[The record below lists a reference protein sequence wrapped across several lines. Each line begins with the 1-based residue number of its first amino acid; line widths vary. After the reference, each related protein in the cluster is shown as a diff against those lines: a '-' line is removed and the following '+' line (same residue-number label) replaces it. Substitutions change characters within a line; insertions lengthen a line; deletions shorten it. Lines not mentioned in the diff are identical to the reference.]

1 MYFDKTV
8 HYNKQNLNIF
18 HFVHC
23 NQQNFTIFAQKK
35 RYGMELVS
43 RPNYYSKVEKF
54 LGKGIL
60 IVLTGQRRVGK
71 SYIMKELVQRK
82 KQLEDA
88 CVIYIDKEKTSFD
101 FIQNY
106 KDLVNYVE
114 EHKETGKHIYI
125 LIDEVQEIEEFERGL
140 RNYYDSPDIDIIVT
154 GSNSD
159 TLSSDLATQLSGRYV
174 EIFVQGL
181 SYGEFL
187 IFHNLEDNDNALRKY
202 INFGGLP
209 GLRPMGLDD
218 PEVIRQYLQGV
229 YNTIL
234 VKDIV
239 RRKKVRN
246 VPFLENLIKY
256 VGDNMGKPLS
266 ATNIQNYMTSNKNE
280 VSKNLILKYLKA
292 TTEAFL
298 VHNVT
303 RYNLHGKKLLE
314 SNDKYYFGDVGL
326 RNFVVGGRRAND
338 IEKLV
343 ENLVYQ
349 HLIRLGYKVTVG
361 QMYATEIDFVATK
374 GDDTIY
380 VQASYLISE
389 DATFEREFGN
399 LQKISDNYPKY
410 VISMTPFM
418 DSSKYE
424 GIIHIPLAEFL
435 KKGIVD

>member
-1 MYFDKTV
+1 
-8 HYNKQNLNIF
+8 
-18 HFVHC
+18 
-23 NQQNFTIFAQKK
+23 
-35 RYGMELVS
+35 MELVS

-71 SYIMKELVQRK
+71 SYVMKELVQRK

-114 EHKETGKHIYI
+114 EHKEPGKHIYI

-187 IFHNLEDNDNALRKY
+187 IFHNLEDNDDAIRKF

-374 GDDTIY
+374 GDDAIY
-380 VQASYLISE
+380 VQASYLIAE

-435 KKGIVD
+435 KKGSIG

>member
-1 MYFDKTV
+1 
-8 HYNKQNLNIF
+8 
-18 HFVHC
+18 
-23 NQQNFTIFAQKK
+23 
-35 RYGMELVS
+35 MELVS
-43 RPNYYSKVEKF
+43 RPNYYSKVEKL

-71 SYIMKELVQRK
+71 SYVMKELVQRK
-82 KQLEDA
+82 QTEDA
-88 CVIYIDKEKTSFD
+88 NVIYIDKEKTAFD
-101 FIQNY
+101 FIVDY
-106 KDLVNYVE
+106 KDLVTYIDE
-114 EHKETGKHIYI
+114 QRKPQKHTYI
-125 LIDEVQEIEEFERGL
+125 LIDEVQEIKEFERGL
-140 RNYYDSPDIDIIVT
+140 RNYYDSPEIDIIVT

-159 TLSSDLATQLSGRYV
+159 TLSSDLATLLSGRYV
-174 EIFVQGL
+174 EIFIQGL
-181 SYGEFL
+181 SYEEFL
-187 IFHNLEDNDNALRKY
+187 VFHQLEDNDEALRKY
-202 INFGGLP
+202 INYGGLP

-218 PEVIRQYLQGV
+218 PEVVRQYLQGV

-256 VGDNMGKPLS
+256 VGDNIGKPLS
-266 ATNIQNYMTSNKNE
+266 ATNIQNYMTSNKNQ

-298 VHNVT
+298 IHNVT

-338 IEKLV
+338 IEKIV

-349 HLIRLGYKVTVG
+349 HLIRLGYKVNVG
-361 QMYATEIDFVATK
+361 QMYATEIDFVGTK

-389 DATFEREFGN
+389 ESTFEREFGN
-399 LQKISDNYPKY
+399 LQKINDNYPKY
-410 VISMTPFM
+410 VISMTPFL

-424 GIIHIPLAEFL
+424 GIIHVPLAEFL
-435 KKGIVD
+435 KKGFP

>member
-1 MYFDKTV
+1 
-8 HYNKQNLNIF
+8 
-18 HFVHC
+18 
-23 NQQNFTIFAQKK
+23 
-35 RYGMELVS
+35 MELVS
-43 RPNYYSKVEKF
+43 RPNYYSKVEKL
-54 LGKGIL
+54 LGKGNL

-71 SYIMKELVQRK
+71 SYVMKEIVQRK
-82 KQLEDA
+82 QQEDA
-88 CVIYIDKEKTSFD
+88 CVIYIDKEKTAFD
-101 FIQNY
+101 FIQTY
-106 KDLVNYVE
+106 KDLVAYVD
-114 EHKETGKHIYI
+114 EHRERGKHTYI

-159 TLSSDLATQLSGRYV
+159 TLSSDLATLLSGRYV

-187 IFHNLEDNDNALRKY
+187 VFHNLEDNDDALRKY
-202 INFGGLP
+202 INYGGLP

-218 PEVIRQYLQGV
+218 PEVVRQYLQGV

-256 VGDNMGKPLS
+256 VGDNIGKPLS
-266 ATNIQNYMTSNKNE
+266 ATNIQNYMTSNKND

-298 VHNVT
+298 VHNVA

-326 RNFVVGGRRAND
+326 RNYVTGGRRAND

-349 HLIRLGYKVTVG
+349 HLVRLGYKVAVG
-361 QMYATEIDFVATK
+361 QMYASEIDFVATK

-389 DATFEREFGN
+389 ETTFEREFGN
-399 LQKISDNYPKY
+399 LQKINDNYPKY
-410 VISMTPFM
+410 VVSMTPFL

-424 GIIHIPLAEFL
+424 GIIHIPLSEFL
-435 KKGIVD
+435 KKERIG

>member
-1 MYFDKTV
+1 
-8 HYNKQNLNIF
+8 
-18 HFVHC
+18 
-23 NQQNFTIFAQKK
+23 
-35 RYGMELVS
+35 MELVS
-43 RPNYYSKVEKF
+43 RPNYYSKVEKL

-60 IVLTGQRRVGK
+60 IVLIGQRRVGK
-71 SYIMKELVQRK
+71 SYVMKELVQRK
-82 KQLEDA
+82 QTEDA
-88 CVIYIDKEKTSFD
+88 NVIYIDKEKTAFD
-101 FIQNY
+101 FIVDY
-106 KDLVNYVE
+106 KDLVTYIDE
-114 EHKETGKHIYI
+114 QRKPQKHSYI
-125 LIDEVQEIEEFERGL
+125 LIDEVQEIKEFERGL
-140 RNYYDSPDIDIIVT
+140 RNYYDSPEIDIIVT

-159 TLSSDLATQLSGRYV
+159 TLSSDLATLLSGRYV
-174 EIFVQGL
+174 EIFIQGL
-181 SYGEFL
+181 SYEEFL
-187 IFHNLEDNDNALRKY
+187 VFHQLEDNDEALRKY
-202 INFGGLP
+202 INYGGLP

-218 PEVIRQYLQGV
+218 SEVVRQYLQGV

-256 VGDNMGKPLS
+256 VGDNIGKPLS
-266 ATNIQNYMTSNKNE
+266 ATNIQNYMTSNKNQ

-298 VHNVT
+298 IHNVT

-338 IEKLV
+338 IEKIV

-349 HLIRLGYKVTVG
+349 HLIRLGYKVNVG
-361 QMYATEIDFVATK
+361 QMYATEIDFVGTK

-389 DATFEREFGN
+389 ESTFEREFGN
-399 LQKISDNYPKY
+399 LQKINDNYPKY
-410 VISMTPFM
+410 VISMTPFL

-424 GIIHIPLAEFL
+424 GIIHVPLAEFL
-435 KKGIVD
+435 KKGLP

>member
-1 MYFDKTV
+1 
-8 HYNKQNLNIF
+8 
-18 HFVHC
+18 
-23 NQQNFTIFAQKK
+23 
-35 RYGMELVS
+35 MELVS

-71 SYIMKELVQRK
+71 SYVMKELVQRK
-82 KQLEDA
+82 LQLEDA

-114 EHKETGKHIYI
+114 EHKEPEKHIYI

-159 TLSSDLATQLSGRYV
+159 TLSSDLATQLSGRYM

-187 IFHNLEDNDNALRKY
+187 IFHNLEDNDDALRKY

-361 QMYATEIDFVATK
+361 QMHATEIDFVATK

>member
-1 MYFDKTV
+1 
-8 HYNKQNLNIF
+8 
-18 HFVHC
+18 
-23 NQQNFTIFAQKK
+23 
-35 RYGMELVS
+35 MELVS

-71 SYIMKELVQRK
+71 SYVMRELVQRK
-82 KQLEDA
+82 QTEDA
-88 CVIYIDKEKTSFD
+88 NVIYIDKEKAAFD
-101 FIQNY
+101 FIANY
-106 KDLVNYVE
+106 KDLVVYIDEQRVPQ
-114 EHKETGKHIYI
+114 KHTYI

-140 RNYYDSPDIDIIVT
+140 RNYYDSPEIDIIVT

-159 TLSSDLATQLSGRYV
+159 TLSSDLATLLSGRYV
-174 EIFVQGL
+174 EIFIQGL
-181 SYGEFL
+181 SYEEFL
-187 IFHNLEDNDNALRKY
+187 VFHQLEDNDETLRKY
-202 INFGGLP
+202 INYGGLP

-256 VGDNMGKPLS
+256 VGDNIGKPLS
-266 ATNIQNYMTSNKNE
+266 ATNIQNYMTSNQNE

-326 RNFVVGGRRAND
+326 RNFIVGGRRAND
-338 IEKLV
+338 IEKIV

-349 HLIRLGYKVTVG
+349 HLIRLGYKVNVG
-361 QMYATEIDFVATK
+361 QMYATEIDFVGTK
-374 GDDTIY
+374 GDNTIY
-380 VQASYLISE
+380 VQASYLITE
-389 DATFEREFGN
+389 EPTFEREFGN
-399 LQKISDNYPKY
+399 LKKINDNYPKY
-410 VISMTPFM
+410 VISMTPFL

-435 KKGIVD
+435 KKGLS

>member
-1 MYFDKTV
+1 
-8 HYNKQNLNIF
+8 
-18 HFVHC
+18 
-23 NQQNFTIFAQKK
+23 
-35 RYGMELVS
+35 MELVS

-71 SYIMKELVQRK
+71 SYVMKELVQRK
-82 KQLEDA
+82 QQLEDA

-106 KDLVNYVE
+106 KDLVSYVE
-114 EHKETGKHIYI
+114 EHKEPGKHTYI
-125 LIDEVQEIEEFERGL
+125 LIDEVQEIKEFERGL
-140 RNYYDSPDIDIIVT
+140 RNYYDSPEIDIIVT

-187 IFHNLEDNDNALRKY
+187 IFHNLEDNDDALRKY
-202 INFGGLP
+202 INYGGLP

-292 TTEAFL
+292 TTEAYL

-361 QMYATEIDFVATK
+361 QMYATEIDFMATK
-374 GDDTIY
+374 GDNTIY
-380 VQASYLISE
+380 VQASYIISE
-389 DATFEREFGN
+389 DSTFEREFGN
-399 LQKISDNYPKY
+399 LQKINDNYPKY

-424 GIIHIPLAEFL
+424 GILHIPLAEFL
-435 KKGIVD
+435 KKGIVG

>member
-1 MYFDKTV
+1 
-8 HYNKQNLNIF
+8 
-18 HFVHC
+18 
-23 NQQNFTIFAQKK
+23 
-35 RYGMELVS
+35 MELVS
-43 RPNYYSKVEKF
+43 RPNYYSKVEKL

-71 SYIMKELVQRK
+71 SYVMKELVQRK
-82 KQLEDA
+82 QTEDA
-88 CVIYIDKEKTSFD
+88 NVIYIDKEKTAFD
-101 FIQNY
+101 FIVDY
-106 KDLVNYVE
+106 KDLVTYIDE
-114 EHKETGKHIYI
+114 QRKPQKHTYI
-125 LIDEVQEIEEFERGL
+125 LIDEVQEIKEFERGL
-140 RNYYDSPDIDIIVT
+140 RNYYDSPEIDIIVT

-159 TLSSDLATQLSGRYV
+159 TLSSDLATLLSGRYV
-174 EIFVQGL
+174 EIFIQGL
-181 SYGEFL
+181 SYEEFL
-187 IFHNLEDNDNALRKY
+187 VFHQLEDNDEALRKY
-202 INFGGLP
+202 INYGGLP

-218 PEVIRQYLQGV
+218 PEVVRQYLQGV

-256 VGDNMGKPLS
+256 VGDNIGKPLS
-266 ATNIQNYMTSNKNE
+266 ATNIQNYMTSNKNQ

-338 IEKLV
+338 IEKIV

-349 HLIRLGYKVTVG
+349 HLIRLGYKVNVG
-361 QMYATEIDFVATK
+361 QMYATEIDFVGTK

-389 DATFEREFGN
+389 ESTFEREFGN
-399 LQKISDNYPKY
+399 LQKINDNYPKY
-410 VISMTPFM
+410 VISMTPFL

-424 GIIHIPLAEFL
+424 GIIHVPLAEFL
-435 KKGIVD
+435 KKGLS

>member
-1 MYFDKTV
+1 
-8 HYNKQNLNIF
+8 
-18 HFVHC
+18 
-23 NQQNFTIFAQKK
+23 
-35 RYGMELVS
+35 MELVS

-71 SYIMKELVQRK
+71 SYVMRELVQRK
-82 KQLEDA
+82 QTEDA
-88 CVIYIDKEKTSFD
+88 NVIYIDKEKATFD
-101 FIQNY
+101 FIANY
-106 KDLVNYVE
+106 KDLVAYIDE
-114 EHKETGKHIYI
+114 QRGPQKHTYI

-159 TLSSDLATQLSGRYV
+159 TLSSDLATLLSGRYV
-174 EIFVQGL
+174 EIFIQGL
-181 SYGEFL
+181 SYEEFL
-187 IFHNLEDNDNALRKY
+187 VFHQLEDNDETLQKY
-202 INFGGLP
+202 INYGGLP

-256 VGDNMGKPLS
+256 VGDNIGKPLS
-266 ATNIQNYMTSNKNE
+266 ATNIQNYMTSNQNE

-326 RNFVVGGRRAND
+326 RNFIVGGRRAND
-338 IEKLV
+338 IEKIV

-361 QMYATEIDFVATK
+361 QMYATEIDFVGTK

-380 VQASYLISE
+380 VQASYLITEES
-389 DATFEREFGN
+389 TFEREFGN
-399 LQKISDNYPKY
+399 LKKINDNYPKY

-424 GIIHIPLAEFL
+424 GIIHVPLAKFL
-435 KKGIVD
+435 KKGLS

>member
-1 MYFDKTV
+1 
-8 HYNKQNLNIF
+8 
-18 HFVHC
+18 
-23 NQQNFTIFAQKK
+23 
-35 RYGMELVS
+35 MELVS

-71 SYIMKELVQRK
+71 SYVMRELVQRK
-82 KQLEDA
+82 QTEDA
-88 CVIYIDKEKTSFD
+88 NIIYIDKEKAAFD
-101 FIQNY
+101 FIANY
-106 KDLVNYVE
+106 KDLVAYIDEQRVPQ
-114 EHKETGKHIYI
+114 KHTYI

-159 TLSSDLATQLSGRYV
+159 TLSSDLATLLSGRYV
-174 EIFVQGL
+174 EIFIQGL
-181 SYGEFL
+181 SYEEFL
-187 IFHNLEDNDNALRKY
+187 VFHQLEDNDETLRKY
-202 INFGGLP
+202 INYGGLP

-256 VGDNMGKPLS
+256 VGDNIGKPLS
-266 ATNIQNYMTSNKNE
+266 ATNIQNYMTSNQNE

-326 RNFVVGGRRAND
+326 RNFIVGGRRAND
-338 IEKLV
+338 IEKIV

-361 QMYATEIDFVATK
+361 QMYATEIDFVGTK

-380 VQASYLISE
+380 VQASYLITEES
-389 DATFEREFGN
+389 TFEREFGN
-399 LQKISDNYPKY
+399 LKKINDNYPKY

-424 GIIHIPLAEFL
+424 GIIHVPLAKFL
-435 KKGIVD
+435 KKGLS

>member
-1 MYFDKTV
+1 
-8 HYNKQNLNIF
+8 
-18 HFVHC
+18 
-23 NQQNFTIFAQKK
+23 
-35 RYGMELVS
+35 MELVS

-54 LGKGIL
+54 LRKGIL

-71 SYIMKELVQRK
+71 SYVMRELVQRK
-82 KQLEDA
+82 QTEDA
-88 CVIYIDKEKTSFD
+88 NIIYIDKEKAAFD
-101 FIQNY
+101 FIANY
-106 KDLVNYVE
+106 KDLVAYIDEQRVPQ
-114 EHKETGKHIYI
+114 KHTYI

-159 TLSSDLATQLSGRYV
+159 TLSSDLATLLSGRYV
-174 EIFVQGL
+174 EIFIQGL
-181 SYGEFL
+181 SYEEFL
-187 IFHNLEDNDNALRKY
+187 VFHQLEDNDETLRKY
-202 INFGGLP
+202 INYGGLP

-256 VGDNMGKPLS
+256 VGDNIGKPLS
-266 ATNIQNYMTSNKNE
+266 ATNIQNHMTSNQNE

-326 RNFVVGGRRAND
+326 RNFIVGGRRAND
-338 IEKLV
+338 IEKIV

-361 QMYATEIDFVATK
+361 QMYATEIDFVGTK

-380 VQASYLISE
+380 VQASYLITEES
-389 DATFEREFGN
+389 TFEREFGN
-399 LQKISDNYPKY
+399 LKKINDNYPKY
-410 VISMTPFM
+410 VISMTPFL

-424 GIIHIPLAEFL
+424 GIIHVPLAKFL
-435 KKGIVD
+435 KKGLS

>member
-1 MYFDKTV
+1 
-8 HYNKQNLNIF
+8 
-18 HFVHC
+18 
-23 NQQNFTIFAQKK
+23 
-35 RYGMELVS
+35 MELIS

-71 SYIMKELVQRK
+71 SYVMKELVQRK
-82 KQLEDA
+82 QQLENS
-88 CVIYIDKEKTSFD
+88 CVIYIDKEKTTFD

-106 KDLVNYVE
+106 KDLVAYID
-114 EHKETGKHIYI
+114 EHREAGKHTYV
-125 LIDEVQEIEEFERGL
+125 LIDEVQEIQQFERGL
-140 RNYYDSPDIDIIVT
+140 RNYYDSPDIDIIIT

-159 TLSSDLATQLSGRYV
+159 TLSSDLATLLSGRYV

-181 SYGEFL
+181 SYEEFL
-187 IFHNLEDNDNALRKY
+187 IFHDLKDSDEALRKY
-202 INFGGLP
+202 INYGGLP
-209 GLRPMGLDD
+209 GLRPMGLEDS
-218 PEVIRQYLQGV
+218 EVVRQYLQGV

-239 RRKKVRN
+239 SRKKVRN

-256 VGDNMGKPLS
+256 VGDNIGKPLS
-266 ATNIQNYMTSNKNE
+266 ATNIQNYMTSNKNK

-292 TTEAFL
+292 ITDAFL

-326 RNFVVGGRRAND
+326 RNYIVGGRRAND
-338 IEKLV
+338 IEKIV

-349 HLIRLGYKVTVG
+349 HLLRLGYKVTVG
-361 QMYATEIDFVATK
+361 QIYATEIDFVGTK
-374 GDDTIY
+374 GDNTIY
-380 VQASYLISE
+380 VQASYLITEES
-389 DATFEREFGN
+389 TFEREFGN
-399 LQKISDNYPKY
+399 LQKINDNYPKY

-424 GIIHIPLAEFL
+424 GIVHIPLAEFL
-435 KKGIVD
+435 KKKDWE

>member
-1 MYFDKTV
+1 
-8 HYNKQNLNIF
+8 
-18 HFVHC
+18 
-23 NQQNFTIFAQKK
+23 
-35 RYGMELVS
+35 MELVS
-43 RPNYYSKVEKF
+43 RPNYYSKVEKL

-71 SYIMKELVQRK
+71 SYVMKEIVQRK
-82 KQLEDA
+82 QQEDA
-88 CVIYIDKEKTSFD
+88 CVIYIDKEKTAFD
-101 FIQNY
+101 FIQTY
-106 KDLVNYVE
+106 KDLVAYVD
-114 EHKETGKHIYI
+114 EHRERGKHTYI

-159 TLSSDLATQLSGRYV
+159 TLSSDLATLLSGRYV

-187 IFHNLEDNDNALRKY
+187 VFHNLEDNDDALRKY
-202 INFGGLP
+202 INYGGLP

-218 PEVIRQYLQGV
+218 PEVVRQYLQGG

-256 VGDNMGKPLS
+256 VGDNIGKPLS
-266 ATNIQNYMTSNKNE
+266 ATNIQNYMTSNKND

-298 VHNVT
+298 VHNVA

-326 RNFVVGGRRAND
+326 RNYVTGGRRAND

-349 HLIRLGYKVTVG
+349 HLVRLGYKVAVG
-361 QMYATEIDFVATK
+361 QMYASEIDFVATK

-389 DATFEREFGN
+389 ETTFEREFGN
-399 LQKISDNYPKY
+399 LQKINDNYPKY
-410 VISMTPFM
+410 VVSMTPFL

-424 GIIHIPLAEFL
+424 GIMHIPLSEFL
-435 KKGIVD
+435 KKEKVG

>member
-1 MYFDKTV
+1 
-8 HYNKQNLNIF
+8 
-18 HFVHC
+18 
-23 NQQNFTIFAQKK
+23 
-35 RYGMELVS
+35 MELVS
-43 RPNYYSKVEKF
+43 RPNYYSKIDRF

-71 SYIMKELVQRK
+71 SYVMKELVQRK
-82 KQLEDA
+82 QQLEDA

-114 EHKETGKHIYI
+114 EQKEPKKHTYI

-159 TLSSDLATQLSGRYV
+159 TLSSDLATLLSGRYV

-181 SYGEFL
+181 SYEEFL
-187 IFHNLEDNDNALRKY
+187 VFHNLEDNDDALRKY
-202 INFGGLP
+202 INYGGLP

-218 PEVIRQYLQGV
+218 SEVVRQYLQGV

-256 VGDNMGKPLS
+256 VGDNIGKPLS

-292 TTEAFL
+292 TIEAFL
-298 VHNVT
+298 VHDVT

-314 SNDKYYFGDVGL
+314 NNDKYYFGDVGL

-338 IEKLV
+338 IEKIV

-349 HLIRLGYKVTVG
+349 HLIRLGYKVNVG

-374 GDDTIY
+374 GANTIY
-380 VQASYLISE
+380 VQTSYLISE
-389 DATFEREFGN
+389 ESTFEREFGN
-399 LQKISDNYPKY
+399 LQKINDNYPKY
-410 VISMTPFM
+410 VISMTPYM

-435 KKGIVD
+435 KKGIVG